1 MVLHPAWRVAT
12 PYDVH
17 DHGRGLIGVFPG
29 WLHRLPRPRWRKIF
43 GIHRL
48 DCRRLLPNTG
58 FARSACLCDVASGDF
73 DPGSG
78 FSSPMGSSQADRA
91 LDDPNLAVRLRYG
104 RVCIFDA
111 LQMVSSGNVMQ
122 AILPARDHLRSRDCL
137 RHVQNLAHGND
148 LMFDQPMRAA
158 AHARNVYGNYCDL
171 Q

>member
-1 MVLHPAWRVAT
+1 VAAS
-12 PYDVH
+12 YDVH
-17 DHGRGLIGVFPG
+17 DHGRALIGLFSG
-29 WLHRLPRPRWRKIF
+29 WLYHLSRSRRRKIF
-43 GIHRL
+43 RIHRL
-48 DCRRLLPNTG
+48 DRRRLLPNTG

-91 LDDPNLAVRLRYG
+91 LDDPNLAIRFRHG
-104 RVCIFDA
+104 RVCVFNA

-122 AILPARDHLRSRDCL
+122 AILPAKDHLRRQDCL
-137 RHVQNLAHGND
+137 RHVQSLAHGND

-158 AHARNVYGNYCDL
+158 AHARNVYGNYCDV